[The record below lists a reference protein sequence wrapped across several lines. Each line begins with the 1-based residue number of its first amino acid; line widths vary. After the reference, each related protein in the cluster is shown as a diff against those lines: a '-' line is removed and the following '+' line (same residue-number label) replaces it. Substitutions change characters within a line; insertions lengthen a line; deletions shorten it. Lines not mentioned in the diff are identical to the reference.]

1 MVVLGLGFWF
11 GHFLS
16 FFSTKNPTY
25 NGQSLLSV
33 KYNIFLSNTI
43 LLTRQLTAHSRR
55 DERWREPETGNR
67 MMKA

>member
-16 FFSTKNPTY
+16 FFSTKKPTY

-33 KYNIFLSNTI
+33 KYNIF

-55 DERWREPETGNR
+55 DERWREPETG
-67 MMKA
+67 